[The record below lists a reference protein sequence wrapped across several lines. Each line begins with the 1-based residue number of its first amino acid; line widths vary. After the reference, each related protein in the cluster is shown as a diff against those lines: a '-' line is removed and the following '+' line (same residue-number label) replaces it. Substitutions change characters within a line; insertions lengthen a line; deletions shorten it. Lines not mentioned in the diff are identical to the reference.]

1 MPTELLPDT
10 SVWVHFLLRWF
21 HFIFGILWIG
31 HLYFF
36 NFVNGNFQ
44 AKLDAAT
51 KKSVVPE
58 LMPRALFWFR
68 WGAMITFLTGYAMII
83 YRYWIVSDAGWKGL
97 MASSYGQWIALGG
110 LFGTIMWFNVWF
122 IIWPNQKKIIRAVA
136 AGEKPDAG
144 KVETARKASK
154 LNTFLSIPL
163 LFAMGAASHLPIS
176 NWVWWVGSVVVGFLI
191 AQILFKTAPKV
202 GTKVP

>member
-1 MPTELLPDT
+1 MSIDQTL
-10 SVWVHFLLRWF
+10 VIHFALRWL

-44 AKLDAAT
+44 AKLDAAV
-51 KKSVVPE
+51 KQKVVPE
-58 LMPRALFWFR
+58 LMPRALWWFR
-68 WGAMITFLTGYAMII
+68 WGAMLTFLTGYSMII
-83 YRYWIVSDAGWKGL
+83 YRYWIATDGGMKAL
-97 MASSYGQWIALGG
+97 MASSYGQWISLGG
-110 LFGTIMWFNVWF
+110 LLGTIMWFNVWF

-144 KVETARKASK
+144 KVELARKASK
-154 LNTFLSIPL
+154 LNTFLSIPM
-163 LFAMGAASHLPIS
+163 LFGMGAASHLPIS
-176 NWVWWVGSVVVGFLI
+176 NWQWWVGAIVIGFLI
-191 AQILFKTAPKV
+191 AQTLFKLAPKV